1 MVNLVAQIRWKQKL
15 LLYIRKTGSLEKA
28 LVAIEALP
36 WQVENVNRWLAED
49 ATFAEATQ
57 HRIQA
62 AWLSALRKTG
72 STEGACKLISTPDR
86 EVGIMEVFRWAD
98 NDKVFRNEWEKLVAK
113 LEEGHRL
120 RVKDLVEPAI
130 RVKQVVLEK
139 GLEGEADIDHLRLAN
154 QASDKVL
161 AGTGYLVE
169 RQEQKIEGVIGIF
182 NADDL
187 AREYR
192 AAKRRLAE
200 GSDEPL
206 DVPNGGSKDS

>member
-1 MVNLVAQIRWKQKL
+1 MVNIVAQIRWKQKL

-98 NDKVFRNEWEKLVAK
+98 NDKVFRNEWQKLGDK

-130 RVKQVVLEK
+130 RVKKVVLEK
-139 GLEGEADIDHLRLAN
+139 GLEEEADIDHLRLAN

-161 AGTGYLVE
+161 AGTGYLKENPMVAVDASKTQINIITRDENAKKLVE
-169 RQEQKIEGVIGIF
+169 ALISG
-182 NADDL
+182 N
-187 AREYR
+187 
-192 AAKRRLAE
+192 RLADRN
-200 GSDEPL
+200 DET
-206 DVPNGGSKDS
+206 N